1 MSQQHFSEPPSILSR
16 RKEGDGPK
24 KQTREE
30 YRQQKEL
37 EELRKAGT
45 APAEVDESGRDI
57 NPHIPKYMVDVPW
70 YVTYDHSK
78 PTLKHQRKDIEKETV
93 YDGMDKWYNRGAVG
107 KLATKFREGSC
118 ENCGGMGHKK
128 KDCLERPRKVLAKYS
143 NEVLTVDEEA
153 QPDLSLTFDGK
164 RDRWN
169 GVDLDWYQN
178 KIKNDFE
185 KLAEAKRLLKA
196 KKLQESIVEVTVAP
210 QPGVVVEEE
219 VDQKHDSDADED
231 EDEDKYADEADM
243 PGQKINI
250 ESKQRISV
258 RNLRMREDTAKY
270 LLNLDPNS
278 AYYDPKSRSMR
289 DNPFAGTSKDPSS
302 VPYIGDNYVRYS
314 GEANRFAKSQ
324 MFAWDASEKGVEIH
338 QQADPTKLEL
348 LHQEF
353 KQRHEEYAKNVKTS
367 VLEKYGGAEY
377 LEAPPK
383 ELIYAQTE
391 NYIEYN
397 RYGNIVK
404 TQEKATPKSK
414 YVEDQLVNN
423 HKYIWGSYWKDG
435 KWGYKCCESINRD
448 SYCEG
453 SLVNIINVNVNYK
466 RKLGSEDD

>member
-78 PTLKHQRKDIEKETV
+78 PTLKHQRKDIEKEKV

-118 ENCGGMGHKK
+118 ENCGGIGHKK

-210 QPGVVVEEE
+210 QPGLEVAEE

-414 YVEDQLVNN
+414 YVEDQLANN